1 MSSKIFKGVLLLST
15 IYPDKRVKRTVENFK
30 TALLELMKKKRFQDI
45 TITEIVHAADYNRG
59 TFYAHYKC
67 KEELLDEIIEDMFEQ
82 MEEAYKKPYEDLSVI
97 DFHELSA
104 NAIVLFDHFLEHKEF
119 YKLMLSPE
127 TNYSFQEKMIN
138 RLDKLFRSEFEF
150 FTDDVDADIDI
161 NLFSTYRIHGII
173 GILMQWIHSDFREEP
188 DYMGK
193 QLIYILRFST
203 PKVSVKKPDSNHP

>member
-1 MSSKIFKGVLLLST
+1 LSSKIIKGVLPLST

-30 TALLELMKKKRFQDI
+30 AALLELMKKKSFQDI

-67 KEELLDEIIEDMFEQ
+67 KEELLDEIIEDMFEL
-82 MEEAYKKPYEDLSVI
+82 MDEAYKKPYEHLSII
-97 DFHELSA
+97 DFHKLSA

-127 TNYSFQEKMIN
+127 TNYSFKEKMIN
-138 RLDKLFRSEFEF
+138 RLDQLFRSEFEF
-150 FTDDVDADIDI
+150 FTDDVDSDIDI

-173 GILMQWIHSDFREEP
+173 GILLQWIDSDFQEQS

-193 QLIYILRFST
+193 QLIHILRFST
-203 PKVSVKKPDSNHP
+203 PTVSVKK

>member
-1 MSSKIFKGVLLLST
+1 MST

-30 TALLELMKKKRFQDI
+30 ATLLELMKKKSFQDI

-59 TFYAHYKC
+59 TFYAHFKC

-82 MEEAYKKPYEDLSVI
+82 MDEAYRKPYENLSVI

-104 NAIVLFDHFLEHKEF
+104 TAIVLFDHFLEHKEF
-119 YKLMLSPE
+119 YKRMLSPK

-150 FTDDVDADIDI
+150 FTNDLDSDIDI

-173 GILMQWIHSDFREEP
+173 GILLQWINSDFQQNS

-193 QLIYILRFST
+193 QLIHILRFCT
-203 PKVSVKKPDSNHP
+203 PKVSVKTRQRSSLNKT